1 MSVLPVRRQR
11 YSMRSF
17 VDATLD
23 VIDTTVLANVL
34 LDFYRESQSPL
45 VVWDGNLLASSS
57 RQLMIGSQ
65 IATSVDLVDHQS
77 G

>member
-1 MSVLPVRRQR
+1 MFEYNPTIKSECVVPARQQR

-34 LDFYRESQSPL
+34 LDFYMGSQWPL
-45 VVWDGNLLASSS
+45 VV
-57 RQLMIGSQ
+57 
-65 IATSVDLVDHQS
+65 
-77 G
+77 